1 MWHVFGSS
9 SCRSVAKFA
18 RMLKIYILLCAQ
30 QESIGSQNLTLS
42 PATELSC
49 TLKTASDWLAYTKSH
64 GVCLAPANLD
74 AKPNR
79 HNKLYR
85 CFLPIEVWPCNESHL
100 CEITTY
106 FIPLYVA
113 CIWVLLLRLLE
124 PPVFYACFLE
134 FAVSLQWRNMLDWIR
149 SLLLI
154 SLN

>member
-1 MWHVFGSS
+1 MWHLFGSS

-100 CEITTY
+100 CEIWQH
-106 FIPLYVA
+106 ILYHCMWHVFGSFSWGFLNLRFFNREFLR
-113 CIWVLLLRLLE
+113 CMFLRICCVL
-124 PPVFYACFLE
+124 AM
-134 FAVSLQWRNMLDWIR
+134 A
-149 SLLLI
+149 
-154 SLN
+154 